1 MMNTKISAWFVYL
14 IRTQS
19 GLLYTGITTDVT
31 RRLIQHSTG
40 KGAKFLRGKGPLTL
54 VYQSPARDKGMALK
68 MEYRVKKL
76 SKQQKER
83 LVINQPI
90 CLKTYLTTIDSPE
103 TLFTQSVIPAKAVI
117 TPVMTI
123 NYQVE
128 QGK

>member
-1 MMNTKISAWFVYL
+1 MNTKISAWFVYL